1 MNRQNPPLLGYADR
15 LSARPKEMVEV
26 KVSSYI
32 DGEYTARL
40 VRTICADPNPEG
52 TGLVEEAVDCNFARA
67 YPARVQPFVPGS
79 CLKVPLAADSQLPDS
94 FTVTAMIWPTRPG
107 QGTQAVVSV
116 GAAESGCAFFLG
128 LDDAGKPRAA
138 IRMADH
144 NWIECVLDNPISDR
158 YWVRL
163 SASVSHSEGLL
174 TLRCSGDQFTEAS
187 HAEFS
192 GSSALKLEM
201 MDSLMVAAS
210 EKTERQ
216 MHFNGKIDSPTIY
229 MGQLN
234 LDRLEAQT
242 SSVPVFAC
250 WDFSRDISSCRVVD
264 TGPHQLSGE
273 LVNFP
278 ARAMTGANWDGTEMC
293 WRHLPNQYGAI
304 HFHEDDIYDFQWE
317 TDFAFAV
324 PDDLQSGVYGI
335 RLEQGE
341 QHDTIP
347 LFVCPPRQKRTA
359 QLCVLVSTFTYTVYG
374 NHARPDYEPS
384 WLDKNEAWN
393 AYPWNPAEYPH
404 YGCSTY
410 NFHLDRSGICH
421 ASHRRPLFN
430 LRPGYLTFGANAC
443 SGLRHFQ
450 ADSHLTAWLENQGYA
465 YDVIT
470 DKELHDEG
478 VSVLSG
484 YAAVTTGSH
493 PEYHTAQTLDALQQ
507 YRDQGGH
514 LAYLGGN
521 GFYWRVAIHPENSSL
536 IEIRRAE
543 GGIRAWAAEPGEYY
557 NAFDGQY
564 GGLWRRNGRP
574 PQALAG
580 VGFSSQGRF
589 FGSYYRRT
597 PDSYDQRF
605 SWMFE
610 GITDELIGDFGF
622 SGGGAAGFE
631 LDRYDRY
638 LGSPENAVVIA
649 SSENHN
655 DTFVLVPEEQ
665 LTHITNWPG
674 VPNEELIRA
683 DMLYFDTSS
692 GGAVFSTGSITF
704 CGSLPYNDFDNN
716 ISRLMRNIF
725 NKFLDSWHDR
735 S

>member
-1 MNRQNPPLLGYADR
+1 MNNNHPPLLGYADR
-15 LSARPKEMVEV
+15 LSARPGEVVEV
-26 KVSSYI
+26 KVSSYLE
-32 DGEYTARL
+32 GEYTARL
-40 VRTICADPNPEG
+40 VRTICADPNPQG
-52 TGLVEEAVDCNFARA
+52 MGLAEKAVDCSFADS
-67 YPARVQPFVPGS
+67 YTARVQPFTPGS
-79 CLKVPLAADSQLPDS
+79 CVKVPLTEASQLPDT
-94 FTVTAMIWPTRPG
+94 FTFSARIWPTRPG
-107 QGTQAVVSV
+107 EGAQTVFSV
-116 GAAESGCAFFLG
+116 GEASSGCALVLG
-128 LDDAGKPRAA
+128 LDDVGRPRVAV
-138 IRMADH
+138 RMTDDS
-144 NWIECVLDNPISDR
+144 WSECVLDSPIIDR

-163 SASVSHSEGLL
+163 SASVDLLEGLL
-174 TLRCSGDQFTEAS
+174 TLRCIGNESDEDSST
-187 HAEFS
+187 EFS
-192 GSSALKLEM
+192 GLTVLKMKKMDCLM
-201 MDSLMVAAS
+201 MAAS
-210 EKTERQ
+210 ETTERQ
-216 MHFNGKIDSPTIY
+216 MHFNGKIDNPTVY
-229 MGQLN
+229 VGHVD
-234 LDRLEAQT
+234 LDTLDEKIDKG
-242 SSVPVFAC
+242 SVYAS
-250 WDFSRDISSCRVVD
+250 WDFSREISSCRVVD
-264 TGPHQLSGE
+264 SGPNQLTGVLI
-273 LVNFP
+273 NYP

-293 WRHLPNQYGAI
+293 WRHAPHQYGAI
-304 HFHEDDIYDFQWE
+304 HFHEDDIYDFEWE
-317 TDFAFAV
+317 TDFSFV
-324 PDDLQSGVYGI
+324 LPENLRSGVYGI
-335 RLEQGE
+335 RLEQGD

-347 LFVCPPRQKRTA
+347 LFVCPPPDQQTA
-359 QLCVLVSTFTYTVYG
+359 RLCVLVSTFTYTVYG
-374 NHARPDYEPS
+374 NHARPDYESS
-384 WLDKNEAWN
+384 WLDRNNEWN
-393 AYPWNPAEYPH
+393 AYPWNPAEYPN

-410 NFHLDRSGICH
+410 NFHSDRSGICH

-430 LRPGYLTFGANAC
+430 LRPGYLTFGASEC

-465 YDVIT
+465 FDVIT

-478 VSVLSG
+478 VAALSG

-493 PEYHTAQTLDALQQ
+493 PEYHTARTLDALQQ

-574 PQALAG
+574 PQHLAG

-597 PDSYDQRF
+597 PESYDERCA
-605 SWMFE
+605 WMFE
-610 GITDELIGDFGF
+610 GITDDLIGDFGF

-638 LGSPENAVVIA
+638 LGSPQNAVVIA

-683 DMLYFDTSS
+683 DMVYFDTPS

-704 CGSLPYNDFDNN
+704 CGSLPHNNFDNN
-716 ISRLMRNIF
+716 VSRLMKNIF
-725 NKFLDSWHDR
+725 DRFLDS
-735 S
+735 